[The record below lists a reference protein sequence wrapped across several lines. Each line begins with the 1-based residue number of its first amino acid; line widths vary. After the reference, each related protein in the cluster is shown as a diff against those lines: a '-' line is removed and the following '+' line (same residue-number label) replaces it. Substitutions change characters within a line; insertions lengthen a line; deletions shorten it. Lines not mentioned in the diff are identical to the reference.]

1 MWVRN
6 QSKTSLINCESFEVT
21 DENEIVYGNPFDTY
35 VILGE
40 YSTKERCL
48 EVLDEIEKHILNYT
62 VKNTTY
68 VPVVYQ
74 MPKEW
79 ENEKRNK

>member
-1 MWVRN
+1 MWIRN
-6 QSKTSLINCESFEVT
+6 QRRDKLIDCSHIEYVRESGIEF
-21 DENEIVYGNPFDTY
+21 IVSNDTVLATY
-35 VILGE
+35 P
-40 YSTKERCL
+40 TKDRCL

-74 MPKEW
+74 MPKE
-79 ENEKRNK
+79 